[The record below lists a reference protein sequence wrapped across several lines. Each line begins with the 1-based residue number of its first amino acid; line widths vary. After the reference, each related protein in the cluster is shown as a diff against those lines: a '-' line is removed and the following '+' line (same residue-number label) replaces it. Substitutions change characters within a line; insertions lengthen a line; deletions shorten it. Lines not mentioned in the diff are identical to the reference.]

1 MTFSNLDNEFIQAAI
16 HLAKISYEK
25 NEVPVGA
32 VVVFE
37 NNIIGKGR
45 NSMISENDVTAHA
58 EINAIRDA
66 SRNIGNYRLI
76 NCNMYVTLEPCHM
89 CAKAIA
95 DARIDNL
102 VFATK
107 EPKTGSV
114 VSIDNI
120 YDKNIFNH
128 CVNYQ
133 YGLLKDESSKLLK
146 NFFRDK
152 R

>member
-1 MTFSNLDNEFIQAAI
+1 MQAAI

-45 NSMISENDVTAHA
+45 NSMISDNDVTAHA

>member
-1 MTFSNLDNEFIQAAI
+1 MQAAI

-114 VSIDNI
+114 VSVDNI
-120 YDKNIFNH
+120 YDKNILNH
-128 CVNYQ
+128 FVNYK

>member
-1 MTFSNLDNEFIQAAI
+1 MQAAI

-37 NNIIGKGR
+37 NNIIGKGS

-102 VFATK
+102 VFATE
-107 EPKTGSV
+107 EPKTGSI

-120 YDKNIFNH
+120 YDRNILNH
-128 CVNYQ
+128 SVQYQ
-133 YGLLKDESSKLLK
+133 FGLLKDESSKLLK
-146 NFFRDK
+146 NFFKDK

>member
-1 MTFSNLDNEFIQAAI
+1 MQAAI
-16 HLAKISYEK
+16 DLAKISYEN

-32 VVVFE
+32 IVVLE
-37 NNIIGKGR
+37 NNIIGKGS
-45 NSMISENDVTAHA
+45 NSVISDKNVSAHA

-76 NCNMYVTLEPCHM
+76 NCSIYVTLEPCHM
-89 CAKAIA
+89 CAKAIS

-102 VFATK
+102 VFATE
-107 EPKTGSV
+107 EPKTGSI

-120 YDKNIFNH
+120 YDRNILNH
-128 CVNYQ
+128 SVQYQ
-133 YGLLKDESSKLLK
+133 FGLLKDESSKLLK
-146 NFFRDK
+146 NFFKDK

>member
-1 MTFSNLDNEFIQAAI
+1 MQAAI
-16 HLAKISYEK
+16 DLANISYKK

-45 NSMISENDVTAHA
+45 NSMISDNDVTAHA

-114 VSIDNI
+114 VSVDNI
-120 YDKNIFNH
+120 YDKNILNH
-128 CVNYQ
+128 FVNYK

>member
-1 MTFSNLDNEFIQAAI
+1 MQAAI
-16 HLAKISYEK
+16 DLAKISYEN

-32 VVVFE
+32 IVVLE

-45 NSMISENDVTAHA
+45 NSVISDKDVSAHA

-66 SRNIGNYRLI
+66 SRNTGNYRLI
-76 NCNMYVTLEPCHM
+76 NCSIYVTLEPCHM
-89 CAKAIA
+89 CAKAIS

-102 VFATK
+102 VFATE
-107 EPKTGSV
+107 EPKTGSI

-120 YDKNIFNH
+120 YDRNILNH
-128 CVNYQ
+128 SVQYQ
-133 YGLLKDESSKLLK
+133 FGLLKDESSKLLK
-146 NFFRDK
+146 NFFKDK

>member
-1 MTFSNLDNEFIQAAI
+1 MQAAI

-120 YDKNIFNH
+120 YDNNILNH

>member
-1 MTFSNLDNEFIQAAI
+1 MQAAI

-120 YDKNIFNH
+120 YDKNILNH
-128 CVNYQ
+128 YVNYQ
-133 YGLLKDESSKLLK
+133 SGLLKDESSKLLK

>member
-1 MTFSNLDNEFIQAAI
+1 MQAAI

-45 NSMISENDVTAHA
+45 NSMISDNDVTAHA

-114 VSIDNI
+114 VSVDNI
-120 YDKNIFNH
+120 YDKNILNH
-128 CVNYQ
+128 FVNYK

>member
-1 MTFSNLDNEFIQAAI
+1 MQAAI
-16 HLAKISYEK
+16 DLAKISYEN

-32 VVVFE
+32 IVVLE

-45 NSMISENDVTAHA
+45 NSVISDKDVSAHA

-76 NCNMYVTLEPCHM
+76 NCSIYVTLEPCHM
-89 CAKAIA
+89 CAKAIS

-102 VFATK
+102 VFATE
-107 EPKTGSV
+107 EPKTGSI

-120 YDKNIFNH
+120 YDRNILNH
-128 CVNYQ
+128 SVQYQ
-133 YGLLKDESSKLLK
+133 FGLLKDESSKLLK
-146 NFFRDK
+146 KFFKDK

>member
-1 MTFSNLDNEFIQAAI
+1 MQVAI
-16 HLAKISYEK
+16 DLAKISYEN

-32 VVVFE
+32 IVVLE

-45 NSMISENDVTAHA
+45 NSVISDKDISAHA

-76 NCNMYVTLEPCHM
+76 NCSIYVTLEPCHM
-89 CAKAIA
+89 CAKAIS

-102 VFATK
+102 VFATE
-107 EPKTGSV
+107 EPKTGSI

-120 YDKNIFNH
+120 YDRNILNH
-128 CVNYQ
+128 SVQYQ
-133 YGLLKDESSKLLK
+133 FGLLKDESSKLLK
-146 NFFRDK
+146 KFFKDK

>member
-1 MTFSNLDNEFIQAAI
+1 MQAAI

-89 CAKAIA
+89 LSLIH
-95 DARIDNL
+95 I
-102 VFATK
+102 
-107 EPKTGSV
+107 
-114 VSIDNI
+114 
-120 YDKNIFNH
+120 
-128 CVNYQ
+128 
-133 YGLLKDESSKLLK
+133 
-146 NFFRDK
+146 
-152 R
+152 